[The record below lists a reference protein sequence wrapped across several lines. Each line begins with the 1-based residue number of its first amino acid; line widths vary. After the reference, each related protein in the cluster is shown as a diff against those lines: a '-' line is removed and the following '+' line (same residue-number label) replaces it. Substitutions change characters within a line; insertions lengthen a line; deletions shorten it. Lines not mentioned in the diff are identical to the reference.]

1 MTIEAGLYSFLTTQ
15 VSGLKLYP
23 QIAPETQAPPYVV
36 YSRESTDRWRT
47 LAAEGQFVSSFNI
60 SIYNTS
66 YSAVLTL
73 RNTIRALLEA
83 KTGTLAT
90 GSPTV
95 QAIEIDNEIDMYE
108 LDTKLHHG
116 VLSITIFHN

>member
-15 VSGLKLYP
+15 ISGLKLYP

-36 YSRESTDRWRT
+36 YSRDGTDRWRT
-47 LAAEGQFVSSFNI
+47 FASEGQFVASFNI
-60 SIYNTS
+60 SVYATT
-66 YSAVLTL
+66 YSAMVALK
-73 RNTIRALLEA
+73 NSIRVLLEA

-90 GSPTV
+90 GSPYV

-108 LDTKLHHG
+108 LDTKYHHG
-116 VLSITIFHN
+116 VLDITIFHT